1 MVGTAAVAAAGAVGT
16 YLYMK
21 PKLRK
26 NLKNSKSPKE
36 AMNLVG
42 HELEHDALTVAGK
55 AMDMGS
61 AGLHKISKS
70 LSSRPVAM
78 RSAPRRHIARKA
90 PARKKAVAPASSHS
104 SSK

>member
-61 AGLHKISKS
+61 AGLNKISKS